1 MEKFENGVYSI
12 DDTKKSPNL
21 TDIAFAFR
29 NAQLKDAEKFVAI
42 IRGMRFGYDE
52 RKRNIYPLK
61 DAQYQVLREPVDKL
75 IEIDDDKVVV
85 DEPIEEKTIEKEPEI
100 SPISAET
107 ETLGK
112 ELPEEDE
119 IGEKEPNLE
128 EFEPIK
134 EETIVVSEEPT
145 EISVDEILAEYEKQA
160 DEMIEKDFGD
170 NEANDEKTAREKEL
184 EDKLKEKEE
193 ELETLKVEHFKSQK
207 VLQLVLKFN
216 ADLINALK

>member
-85 DEPIEEKTIEKEPEI
+85 DEPIEEKTIENEPEI

-107 ETLGK
+107 ETLEE